1 MRLKQ
6 SQRIFKKLLTH
17 KCDVYNKK
25 RIRLNGQWRELFIRE
40 EHKAKCRLSVNI
52 RATTDY
58 VKDERQVFPTPF
70 TIYTLPINVKQDSRI
85 LLGGNWYEV
94 KAVPRNPS
102 LANHHLELPVE
113 IMSNSY
119 VVKNDGDMYFLENE
133 V

>member
-25 RIRLNGQWRELFIRE
+25 RIRLNGQWKELFIRE
-40 EHKAKCRLSVNI
+40 EYKAKCRLSVNI

-58 VKDERQVFPTPF
+58 VKDDRQVFPTPF
-70 TIYTLPINVKQDSRI
+70 TIYSLPMEVKQDSRI
-85 LLGGNWYEV
+85 LLEGKWYEV

-113 IMSNSY
+113 IMSNKYS
-119 VVKNDGDMYFLENE
+119 VKENDGMFFIENE